1 MKNIN
6 RWFFLSLCLWLII
19 PVFAEARAEMH
30 VPLLQQEPAFHKED
44 MQNISEQDASI
55 SVSTDG
61 RHSYKTKEGIE
72 IISYVDT
79 WPESRLREVA
89 EELYR
94 NRHGIEIEYL
104 SRVEIYPGKEQSG
117 NERVSASYDME
128 LHEINIPVD
137 LSGFLPADYRI
148 KVPLEKGV
156 IRIYRGEEKT
166 EIEDLAI
173 VLSHEYGHHFTFFHF
188 DENFTSDKYKES
200 TYYKVRRLYQY
211 PEVNGEASYDERIH
225 RWSIFEIAAE
235 DYHQLLGS
243 PTGKKTTRY
252 LDISQKMGSPTYQR
266 INTASR
272 EDFNAIPQENWNIP
286 LASQV
291 EGLYEYFISFL
302 NEEPDATVMNM
313 LSDPEDTDMPVLSY
327 RVEEEFNFKRY
338 IIEWNEAAAEDSEKP
353 VYTLVA
359 FDNENRLI
367 PIKTVFPGEKTFA
380 VVGTVT
386 QIIDSYIYY
395 YQDGLDRG
403 SLDFRLYIQYPDGWV
418 TASEDLTVNF
428 N

>member
-1 MKNIN
+1 
-6 RWFFLSLCLWLII
+6 
-19 PVFAEARAEMH
+19 
-30 VPLLQQEPAFHKED
+30 
-44 MQNISEQDASI
+44 
-55 SVSTDG
+55 
-61 RHSYKTKEGIE
+61 
-72 IISYVDT
+72 
-79 WPESRLREVA
+79 
-89 EELYR
+89 
-94 NRHGIEIEYL
+94 
-104 SRVEIYPGKEQSG
+104 
-117 NERVSASYDME
+117 
-128 LHEINIPVD
+128 
-137 LSGFLPADYRI
+137 
-148 KVPLEKGV
+148 
-156 IRIYRGEEKT
+156 
-166 EIEDLAI
+166 
-173 VLSHEYGHHFTFFHF
+173 
-188 DENFTSDKYKES
+188 
-200 TYYKVRRLYQY
+200 
-211 PEVNGEASYDERIH
+211 
-225 RWSIFEIAAE
+225 
-235 DYHQLLGS
+235 
-243 PTGKKTTRY
+243 
-252 LDISQKMGSPTYQR
+252 MGSPTYQR

-272 EDFNAIPQENWNIP
+272 EDYNAIPQENWNIP

-291 EGLYEYFISFL
+291 EGLYDYFVSFL